1 MDTAYKPP
9 DYHKRR
15 KQTAQGING
24 ISNSCVLNQ
33 AVELHHSSGQ
43 YAHGEHG
50 CRRWVR
56 CFQNAVYQNGAVI
69 DYVELKKYICT
80 EDKEIKH
87 TKSQDAA
94 VNFPNVFSFDP
105 LRQSQDCKAQRYEDR
120 HDTCPI
126 GDIVKGHVDSKQIM
140 DSLVDAC
147 VCNGRT
153 VRANRLYINK
163 RQ

>member
-33 AVELHHSSGQ
+33 ALELHHSSGQ

-69 DYVELKKYICT
+69 DYVELKKYIFT

-105 LRQSQDCKAQRYEDR
+105 LR
-120 HDTCPI
+120 
-126 GDIVKGHVDSKQIM
+126 
-140 DSLVDAC
+140 
-147 VCNGRT
+147 
-153 VRANRLYINK
+153 
-163 RQ
+163 